1 MTQRKKYIIDR
12 KFQLKAAFSVIGVT
26 AAVSLIIIAAI
37 AASIVYNNDKIS
49 NIYEIENNIFQLM
62 QDTTIN
68 CSDNGNFG
76 DMSVMLQRNHE
87 QNQHNINK
95 ITHYNRLLLVSLVL
109 CVVFQGII
117 LFIMII
123 KITHRISGPVYVMSG
138 YMKEIIDGRLPS
150 PRNLRDKDGFKD
162 FYELFRD
169 MVEALRSREEKHHH
183 KDK

>member
-1 MTQRKKYIIDR
+1 MSKRKKYLIDR

-37 AASIVYNNDKIS
+37 AASIVYNNDKIN

-62 QDTTIN
+62 QDTTAN

-76 DMSVMLQRNHE
+76 DMSGMLQRNHE
-87 QNQHNINK
+87 QNLHNINK
-95 ITHYNRLLLVSLVL
+95 ITHYNRLLLVSLVI
-109 CVVFQGII
+109 CVVLQGIV

-138 YMKEIIDGRLPS
+138 YMKEIIDGSIPS
-150 PRNLRDKDGFKD
+150 PRNLRDKDGFRD
-162 FYELFRD
+162 FYELFRE
-169 MVEALRSREEKHHH
+169 MVEAIKRREGKNRHDN
-183 KDK
+183 K